1 MKDPFIYFFETRGA
15 AVNRLTFEILCKML
29 NLSEGLKRPYFATV
43 LRVSLV
49 IFLLISSAAILYT
62 TARNFHSVQMLSEQ
76 ALESTGL
83 ALSASAEAALRTTG
97 NAAEAEIREIFS
109 DRVVAYALIAGKDG
123 KVLFHTNP
131 RLIGSHLS
139 DQDNQKWPSRTAGGR
154 RIKLRTGLPAYEF
167 DYILHQTDGTAELLR
182 IVLYTTAADRIVSDA
197 RKMWWTVGVILILLW
212 IVGVMLEWIFA
223 RHLRLQKELEQRN
236 QLAFIG
242 QMTAVLAHEI
252 RNALGS
258 IKGYVQWV
266 YEKFEKPDPKKEG
279 LSVVLRGVERIESL
293 INDLLRFSRKEQY
306 SIQPL
311 DPGYLIREV
320 VKSAISNWNG
330 KVEVDAKPGT
340 WAMGDREKLY
350 QVLVNVTRN
359 AIQAMESDG
368 NLEISVRQEGP
379 WVKIRV
385 KDTGP
390 GITAEGLPRLFTPF
404 YTTKT
409 DGTGLGLAYSK
420 KVMEGMG
427 GKITLSNRR
436 GRTGA
441 VLSIQVPKTKEG

>member
-1 MKDPFIYFFETRGA
+1 
-15 AVNRLTFEILCKML
+15 ML

-43 LRVSLV
+43 LRVSLIV
-49 IFLLISSAAILYT
+49 FLLISSAAILFT
-62 TARNFHSVQMLSEQ
+62 TARNFQSVQILSTQ
-76 ALESTGL
+76 ALESTAL
-83 ALSASAEAALRTTG
+83 ALSASAEAALRTAG
-97 NAAEAEIREIFS
+97 NEADAEIREIFS
-109 DRVVAYALIAGKDG
+109 DRVVAYALIAGTDG

-131 RLIGSHLS
+131 RLVGSHLS
-139 DQDNQKWPSRTAGGR
+139 DQGNQKWPSKTAGGR

-167 DYILHQTDGTAELLR
+167 NYILHRSDGTAELLR
-182 IVLYTTAADRIVSDA
+182 LVLYTTAADRIVSDA

-236 QLAFIG
+236 QLALIG

-266 YEKFEKPDPKKEG
+266 HEKFEKPDPKKEG
-279 LSVVLRGVERIESL
+279 LSVVLRGVDRIEAL
-293 INDLLRFSRKEQY
+293 INDLLRFSRKENY
-306 SIQPL
+306 SIERL
-311 DPGYLIREV
+311 DPVYLVGEV
-320 VKSAISNWNG
+320 IKSAIPSWEG
-330 KVEVDAKPGT
+330 KVEVDAEPGIR
-340 WAMGDREKLY
+340 AMGDREKLY
-350 QVLVNVTRN
+350 QVLVNGTRN
-359 AIQAMESDG
+359 AIQAMGGDG
-368 NLEISVRQEGP
+368 DLGISVKQEGP
-379 WVKIRV
+379 WVKIRI

-420 KVMEGMG
+420 KVTEGMG
-427 GKITLSNRR
+427 GEITLSNRK

-441 VLSIQVPKTKEG
+441 VLSIQVPKTREG